1 MESKKI
7 TGKTKKE
14 NKKLASNKVKD
25 NSKNINPKKP
35 IEKDI
40 SAKNEIKSNSNKIE
54 IKSNLEENELKIEL
68 YPNNVPIGK
77 LEKEI
82 LKFSSPEDILGYS
95 FDKKRKLAFMGANVP
110 VLNGFYTAHCKH
122 YPIRLKPDDIWL
134 LILQAF
140 SNHGNANS
148 EQLRKYFVNFEGKKT
163 LSIKYGK
170 EPIKDVDKKKLE
182 DFSVQI
188 NEQMKKI

>member
-1 MESKKI
+1 
-7 TGKTKKE
+7 
-14 NKKLASNKVKD
+14 
-25 NSKNINPKKP
+25 
-35 IEKDI
+35 
-40 SAKNEIKSNSNKIE
+40 
-54 IKSNLEENELKIEL
+54 
-68 YPNNVPIGK
+68 
-77 LEKEI
+77 
-82 LKFSSPEDILGYS
+82 
-95 FDKKRKLAFMGANVP
+95 MGANVP

-163 LSIKYGK
+163 LPIKYGK

-188 NEQMKKI
+188 NEQMKKILGEEIIQILTSDFTTTNYDSLIISKLSIMGYIQKYFDYNMELAPCGIPYIILEGTADDYQKIKEKAEK